1 MLILKIHEDFLAN
14 LNNCVKLKTYDVPIT
29 DSANY
34 FVLTDSANVFLNCL
48 DLIMLNCNVKIHVC

>member
-14 LNNCVKLKTYDVPIT
+14 LNNCVKLKTYDVPRP

-34 FVLTDSANVFLNCL
+34 FVTDFANMFRNK
-48 DLIMLNCNVKIHVC
+48 MLKYMFVEL